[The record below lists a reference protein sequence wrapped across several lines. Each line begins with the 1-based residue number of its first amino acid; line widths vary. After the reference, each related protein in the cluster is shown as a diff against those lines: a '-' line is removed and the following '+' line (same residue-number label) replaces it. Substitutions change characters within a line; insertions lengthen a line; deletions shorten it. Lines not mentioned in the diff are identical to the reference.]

1 MTMYRF
7 KFTITRP
14 DAETKWPGEFDGD
27 WNDLNY
33 YQELDKILENDE
45 VDNRIFWGIRHKIVG
60 EDLEKIRIYT
70 YDSHNETKLQ
80 DFHDKV
86 LDATT
91 IFNREIV
98 FYEDRGFTV
107 EVSDV
112 YERQDLEIENA
123 DTY

>member
-14 DAETKWPGEFDGD
+14 DAETRWPGEFDGD
-27 WNDLNY
+27 WNGLNY
-33 YQELDKILENDE
+33 YRELDKILENDE

-80 DFHDKV
+80 DFHDKI
-86 LDATT
+86 LDTTT

-112 YERQDLEIENA
+112 YERQDIEIENA

>member
-14 DAETKWPGEFDGD
+14 DAETPWPGEFDGD
-27 WNDLNY
+27 YDGLNY
-33 YQELDKILENDE
+33 YREFRKIEKSDG
-45 VDNRIFWGIRHKIVG
+45 IFSGIRHRAVG
-60 EDLEKIRIYT
+60 DDLEKIRIYT
-70 YDSHNETKLQ
+70 YDAVDQTKLQ
-80 DFHDKV
+80 AFHDKI
-86 LDATT
+86 LDNTT

-98 FYEDRGFTV
+98 FYESLGFTV

-112 YERQDLEIENA
+112 RIRQDMEIENA

>member
-1 MTMYRF
+1 MYRF

-14 DAETKWPGEFDGD
+14 SAETKWPGEFDGD
-27 WNDLNY
+27 WNGLNY
-33 YQELDKILENDE
+33 YRELYKILEDDE
-45 VDNRIFWGIRHKIVG
+45 VDNQIFWGIRHKIVG

-112 YERQDLEIENA
+112 YERQDIEIENA

>member
-1 MTMYRF
+1 MYRF

-14 DAETKWPGEFDGD
+14 SAETKWPGEFDEDYDG
-27 WNDLNY
+27 LNY
-33 YQELDKILENDE
+33 YREFWKILEDDE
-45 VDNRIFWGIRHKIVG
+45 VDNQIFWGIRHKVVG

-80 DFHDKV
+80 AFHDKI
-86 LDATT
+86 LDTTT

-98 FYEDRGFTV
+98 FYENLGFTV

>member
-14 DAETKWPGEFDGD
+14 SAETKWPGEFDEDYNG
-27 WNDLNY
+27 LNY
-33 YQELDKILENDE
+33 NRELREILGNEE
-45 VDNRIFWGIRHKIVG
+45 ILWGIRHKIVD
-60 EDLEKIRIYT
+60 EDLEKIRIYN
-70 YDSHNETKLQ
+70 YDSANETKLQ
-80 DFHDKV
+80 AFHDKI
-86 LDATT
+86 LDDTT

-112 YERQDLEIENA
+112 YERQDIEIENA

>member
-1 MTMYRF
+1 MYRF
-7 KFTITRP
+7 KFTITKP
-14 DAETKWPGEFDGD
+14 TAETRWPGEFAGD
-27 WNDLNY
+27 WNGLNY
-33 YQELDKILENDE
+33 IQELQKISEDDE
-45 VDNRIFWGIRHKIVG
+45 VDNQIFWGVRHKIVD

-70 YDSHNETKLQ
+70 YDSHNQTKLQ
-80 DFHDKV
+80 AFHDKI
-86 LDATT
+86 LDTT
-91 IFNREIV
+91 TVFNGEIV

>member
-1 MTMYRF
+1 MYRF

-14 DAETKWPGEFDGD
+14 SAETKWPGEFDGD
-27 WNDLNY
+27 WNGLNY
-33 YQELDKILENDE
+33 YRELDKILENDE

-80 DFHDKV
+80 DFHDKI
-86 LDATT
+86 LDDTT

>member
-7 KFTITRP
+7 KFTITKP
-14 DAETKWPGEFDGD
+14 DAETRWPGEFAGD
-27 WNDLNY
+27 WNGLNY
-33 YQELDKILENDE
+33 IQELQKILDDDKI
-45 VDNRIFWGIRHKIVG
+45 VWGIRHKIVG
-60 EDLEKIRIYT
+60 EDLEKIRIYN
-70 YDSHNETKLQ
+70 YDSSDETELQ
-80 DFHDKV
+80 AFHDKI
-86 LDATT
+86 LDTT
-91 IFNREIV
+91 TVFNGEIV

>member
-14 DAETKWPGEFDGD
+14 SAETKWPGEFDGD

-33 YQELDKILENDE
+33 YQELDKILENDG

-60 EDLEKIRIYT
+60 EDLEKIRIYN
-70 YDSHNETKLQ
+70 YDSANETKLQ
-80 DFHDKV
+80 AFHDKI
-86 LDATT
+86 LDTTT

-98 FYEDRGFTV
+98 FYENLGFTV

-112 YERQDLEIENA
+112 YERQALEIENA

>member
-14 DAETKWPGEFDGD
+14 SAETKWPGEFDEDYNG
-27 WNDLNY
+27 LNY
-33 YQELDKILENDE
+33 YREFYKTLEDE
-45 VDNRIFWGIRHKIVG
+45 EIFWGVRHKIVG

-70 YDSHNETKLQ
+70 YDAHNETKLQ
-80 DFHDKV
+80 AFRDKI
-86 LDATT
+86 LDNTT

-98 FYEDRGFTV
+98 FYESLGFTI

-112 YERQDLEIENA
+112 YERQSIEIENA

>member
-14 DAETKWPGEFDGD
+14 DAETRWPGEFTGD
-27 WNDLNY
+27 YNGLNY
-33 YQELDKILENDE
+33 IQELQKILDDDKI
-45 VDNRIFWGIRHKIVG
+45 VWGIRHKIVG
-60 EDLEKIRIYT
+60 EDLEKIRIYN
-70 YDSHNETKLQ
+70 YDSSDETELQ
-80 DFHDKV
+80 AFHDKI
-86 LDATT
+86 LDDTT
-91 IFNREIV
+91 VFNREIV
-98 FYEDRGFTV
+98 FYEDQGFTV